1 MSILDSHFLNWNI
14 LLNAETDFENI
25 GEGMR
30 KKKKNLVLE
39 MLASCYLLKFS
50 KSTLSETSESSRFRK
65 KSTRLEYNVHDV
77 FGNLFSRKS
86 DASPTLAALWIME
99 TID

>member
-30 KKKKNLVLE
+30 KKK
-39 MLASCYLLKFS
+39 SCSGDVSFLL
-50 KSTLSETSESSRFRK
+50 SS
-65 KSTRLEYNVHDV
+65 
-77 FGNLFSRKS
+77 
-86 DASPTLAALWIME
+86 
-99 TID
+99 

>member
-1 MSILDSHFLNWNI
+1 MSILDLHFLNWNI

-30 KKKKNLVLE
+30 KKNVILE

-77 FGNLFSRKS
+77 FGNLFSRNP

>member
-1 MSILDSHFLNWNI
+1 MSILNLHFLNWNI

-30 KKKKNLVLE
+30 KKNLILE

-77 FGNLFSRKS
+77 FGNLFSRNP

>member
-1 MSILDSHFLNWNI
+1 MSILDLHFLNWNI

-30 KKKKNLVLE
+30 KKNFILE
-39 MLASCYLLKFS
+39 MLASCYHLKFS

-77 FGNLFSRKS
+77 FGNLFSRNP